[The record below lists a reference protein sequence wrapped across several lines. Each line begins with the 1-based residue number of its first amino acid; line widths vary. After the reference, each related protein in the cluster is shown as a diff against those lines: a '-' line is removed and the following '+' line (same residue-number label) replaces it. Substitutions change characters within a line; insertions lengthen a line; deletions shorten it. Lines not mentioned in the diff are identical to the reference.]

1 MDETPK
7 IGKLIEGHAY
17 RDAIHVAI
25 APVEAA
31 ERLSPGD
38 HVALTTDDGRACWTV
53 ERGVG
58 IVDPFLLGDVREGER
73 FYIFLYPGTVT
84 SIRHSWT
91 HPEFKAKVPNG
102 QA

>member
-1 MDETPK
+1 MDDLPK
-7 IGKLIEGHAY
+7 IGKLIDGHAY

-38 HVALTTDDGRACWTV
+38 HVALDDSGNAVWTV

-73 FYIFLYPGTVT
+73 FYVFLYPGTVT
-84 SIRHSWT
+84 SIRHSWS
-91 HPEFKAKVPNG
+91 HPAFKAKVPNG
-102 QA
+102 QG

>member
-1 MDETPK
+1 MDDLPK

-38 HVALTTDDGRACWTV
+38 HVALDDSGRALWTV

-73 FYIFLYPGTVT
+73 FYVFLYPGSVT
-84 SIRHSWT
+84 GIRHAWT
-91 HPEFKAKVPNG
+91 HPAFKAKVPNG